1 MWAILCKKNS
11 LNKVKIIYSYSRR
24 SRVQEEDEDIIIISI
39 PGIVTSCFI
48 LV

>member
-11 LNKVKIIYSYSRR
+11 LNKVKIIYSYRR
-24 SRVQEEDEDIIIISI
+24 RVQEEDEDIIIISI
-39 PGIVTSCFI
+39 PGIVPSCFI